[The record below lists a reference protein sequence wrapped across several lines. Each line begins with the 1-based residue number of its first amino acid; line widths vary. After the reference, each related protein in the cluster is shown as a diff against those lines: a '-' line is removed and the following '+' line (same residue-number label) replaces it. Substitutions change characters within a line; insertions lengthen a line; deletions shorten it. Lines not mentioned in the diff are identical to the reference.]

1 MTDVIIAGG
10 SAGTPAMPRGRL
22 IFALDATQSRA
33 AAWDAAVPLTEKMF
47 QAVAPIGALSTQL
60 IFFRGDDQ
68 CSHTP
73 WVSSGAELARLM
85 RKITVDAG
93 KTQILRVL
101 AHAQRETQKIP
112 VQRLI
117 FIGDAMEES
126 LDELAGAA
134 AELGRLGVP
143 VDMFLEGHDPKAR
156 AAFRLIAL
164 RSGGQFHQFGIST
177 PQAVAQLATKLSD
190 VAKLAV
196 QNAALLTHRSD

>member
-1 MTDVIIAGG
+1 MTNVIIAGG
-10 SAGTPAMPRGRL
+10 SAGAPAMPRGRL
-22 IFALDATQSRA
+22 IFALDATASRGPT
-33 AAWDAAVPLTEKMF
+33 WDAAVPLTEKMF

-73 WVSSGAELARLM
+73 WVSSGVELARLM
-85 RKITVDAG
+85 RMITVNAG

-117 FIGDAMEES
+117 FIGDSVEENI
-126 LDELAGAA
+126 DELAGAA

-143 VDMFLEGHDPKAR
+143 VDMFLEGHDPTAR

-177 PQAVAQLATKLSD
+177 PQAVAQLAAKLND

-196 QNAALLTHRSD
+196 QNATLLTHRSD